1 MIRFLWRQSAV
12 PEKYN
17 WKSFGIGTKKEE
29 KKMQVNW
36 TDARREC
43 YFSKSE
49 NVWFKQKISCYRT
62 LHGKCEKKMVYM
74 NV

>member
-29 KKMQVNW
+29 KKN
-36 TDARREC
+36 A
-43 YFSKSE
+43 
-49 NVWFKQKISCYRT
+49 
-62 LHGKCEKKMVYM
+62 G
-74 NV
+74 